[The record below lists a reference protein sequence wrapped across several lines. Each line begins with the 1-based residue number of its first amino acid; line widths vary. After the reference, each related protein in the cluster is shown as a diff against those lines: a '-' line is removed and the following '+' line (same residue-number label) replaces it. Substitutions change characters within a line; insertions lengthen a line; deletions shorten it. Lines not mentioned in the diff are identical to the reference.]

1 MLSGFYEF
9 SFLPSLVL
17 SGSNR
22 YPRLKNMS
30 NDPHINA
37 ALWNFCM
44 RANDGPS
51 GSGEHSGEVPQR
63 DPEDLKWL
71 RSAMESVEM
80 PDKTIKRILEKLLNL
95 DKDFHP
101 ALPLRMKP
109 TSATS
114 ASTSTGPATN
124 GSSAPLALGAPAPA
138 LMALPPAASTQPAPT
153 SEQQERA
160 SASSIAQT
168 TTAAPPAAT
177 VTAPPPK
184 PADDAFLDELFP
196 MLEEL
201 QDVVEDLNCAKEFQ
215 LMNGCAI
222 VLAKLQS
229 ITSAVNAELRR
240 TLLMIIAH
248 ASQNLDDLQETFT
261 QLNWVNILVP
271 LLRAEADP
279 SVRAACIL
287 ACSNL
292 CRGSFAKSGAA
303 FINGGGF
310 EVLET
315 LVRTHS
321 DDDPKTVGRALRL
334 AHHFADHRITSSS
347 MLTLALPLCRHEKEV
362 VASAAAG
369 YLHSCLQ
376 ATKDNAT
383 AFGNLK
389 QELREKLESTLSSW
403 RRAEGELADEQR
415 ELLHALK

>member
-1 MLSGFYEF
+1 
-9 SFLPSLVL
+9 
-17 SGSNR
+17 
-22 YPRLKNMS
+22 MS
-30 NDPHINA
+30 NDPQINA

-51 GSGEHSGEVPQR
+51 GEHASELPHR
-63 DPEDLKWL
+63 DPEDLRWL
-71 RSAMESVEM
+71 RSAMEAVEM

-109 TSATS
+109 TPSQPVPTSSSATTS
-114 ASTSTGPATN
+114 ATTN
-124 GSSAPLALGAPAPA
+124 GNTTTLALGAPAPA
-138 LMALPPAASTQPAPT
+138 LMALPPPASTSAPAP
-153 SEQQERA
+153 EPA
-160 SASSIAQT
+160 
-168 TTAAPPAAT
+168 TAPAPAPPAAT
-177 VTAPPPK
+177 TSVQPPK

-201 QDVVEDLNCAKEFQ
+201 QDLVEDLNCAKEFQ

-229 ITSAVNAELRR
+229 ITAAVNSELRR

-271 LLRAEADP
+271 LLRAESDP

-310 EVLET
+310 EVLES
-315 LVRTHS
+315 LVRAHS

-334 AHHFADHRITSSS
+334 AHHFAEHKITSSS
-347 MLTLALPLCRHEKEV
+347 MLALAIPLCRHEKEV
-362 VASAAAG
+362 VASGAAG
-369 YLHSCLQ
+369 YLHSCLR

-383 AFGNLK
+383 AYGNLRT
-389 QELREKLESTLSSW
+389 ELRDKLESTLSTW

-415 ELLHALK
+415 ELLSALK